1 MKETLGNKIDAMQ
14 KRMQTN
20 AAGARKR
27 AYDASALKRAS
38 PPTATRDKAAPA
50 DAAKPATDAARK
62 P

>member
-20 AAGARKR
+20 AASARKK
-27 AYDASALKRAS
+27 AFDAALQKR
-38 PPTATRDKAAPA
+38 DAAPTTPRGA
-50 DAAKPATDAARK
+50 GGRAGAAKPAANDPAK

>member
-27 AYDASALKRAS
+27 AYDASAMKRA
-38 PPTATRDKAAPA
+38 PVPAGARNTEAPA
-50 DAAKPATDAARK
+50 DAAQPAPNASK
-62 P
+62 K